1 MKCLLCLLAWISL
14 NLCRC
19 RRSCP
24 ILEAL
29 RLRKVIALLG
39 AIQVV
44 LRPIL
49 DCSILCGSSSDYGL
63 FDLLDSL
70 FDSEAVFLGSL
81 VILGG
86 FVAMGQRVK
95 NILDV

>member
-1 MKCLLCLLAWISL
+1 MKCLLFLLVWIDL
-14 NLCRC
+14 TLYKC
-19 RRSCP
+19 RRRCP

-29 RLRKVIALLG
+29 HLRKVTALLG
-39 AIQVV
+39 AIQVA

-49 DCSILCGSSSDYGL
+49 DGSILLVSCSMMDGSIW
-63 FDLLDSL
+63 LDSRS
-70 FDSEAVFLGSL
+70 DSEAAFLGSL

-95 NILDV
+95 NITDV